1 MGISRR
7 TVWKAGG
14 TAAIVTSTLTEV
26 KMVQKNQ
33 LRSFP
38 SLRSAATFM
47 LALAIIAASLVL
59 PARAQ
64 AENTFNLGLVT
75 FLSGGA
81 AGPFGVPARNA
92 AELVVEAINK
102 GTLPAPYN
110 SKGIAGLNISPTI
123 IDEAGGGTKQVGEF
137 RNLVQRKNVDA
148 VIGYIS
154 SGDCLAIAPVA
165 EELGALTIFFDCGTP
180 RIFEENSYKYVFR
193 TGPTSTM
200 DNVAAARYALD
211 LNPKLKSVAGI
222 NQNYAWG
229 QDSWNDFKGALEV
242 LKPGVEV
249 KTEQFPKIY
258 AGQYGSEIS
267 SLMVEQPEFIHSSFW
282 GGDMEGL
289 VLQGAARGLF
299 DDYKGIFTCGETAM
313 FRLSD
318 QIAEGSIIGG
328 RGPFGVYAPENA
340 LNNWFRKNYIA
351 RFGTPPTYPSY
362 KMAQALLGLKTAAD
376 KAGPGKA
383 GKPSKE
389 AIIAAL
395 ENLEFQAPSGT
406 VKMALGKGHQAVQE
420 MVYGQYTYK
429 NGQPEVY
436 NVKRYPAK
444 CVTPPEGVSSAEWI
458 KTDLAKTSCN

>member
-1 MGISRR
+1 MAQHSHSGKRSRFHSA
-7 TVWKAGG
+7 VVLFSFL
-14 TAAIVTSTLTEV
+14 TAVIGV
-26 KMVQKNQ
+26 
-33 LRSFP
+33 
-38 SLRSAATFM
+38 SAPASVLAEETF
-47 LALAIIAASLVL
+47 S
-59 PARAQ
+59 
-64 AENTFNLGLVT
+64 LGLVT

-92 AELVVEAINK
+92 AELVVEAINS
-102 GTLPAPYN
+102 GSLPAPYN
-110 SKGIAGLNISPTI
+110 TKGIAGLPVEPTI

-137 RNLVQRKNVDA
+137 RNLAQRKNVDA

-165 EELGALTIFFDCGTP
+165 EELGVLTVFFDCGTP
-180 RIFEENSYKYVFR
+180 RIFEDNTFKYVFR

-200 DNVAAARYALD
+200 DNVAAARYVLE
-211 LNPKLKSVAGI
+211 LNPGLKSVAGI

-229 QDSWNDFKGALEV
+229 QDSWNDFKDSLQA
-242 LKPGVEV
+242 LKPGVEI

-267 SLMVEQPEFIHSSFW
+267 ALMVSKPEVIHSSFW

-299 DDYKGIFTCGETAM
+299 QDHRGIFTCGETAM

-318 QIAEGSIIGG
+318 QIAEGTILGG
-328 RGPFGVYAPENA
+328 RGPFGVYAPDNA
-340 LNNWFRKNYIA
+340 LNQWFRKNYID

-376 KAGPGKA
+376 KAAAAKK
-383 GKPSKE
+383 GKPSKDE
-389 AIIAAL
+389 IAAAF
-395 ENLEFQAPSGT
+395 ENLEFEAPSGK
-406 VKMALGKGHQAVQE
+406 VRMSLGKGHQAVQE

-429 NGQPEVY
+429 NHKPEVY
-436 NVKRYPAK
+436 NIKRYPAE
-444 CVTPPEGVSSAEWI
+444 CVNPPDGMTSSEWI
-458 KTDLAKTSCN
+458 KTSLKKTECK

>member
-1 MGISRR
+1 MTHGSQFRERSTFRLAGIFLLTLLFAVFSI
-7 TVWKAGG
+7 GLP
-14 TAAIVTSTLTEV
+14 ST
-26 KMVQKNQ
+26 
-33 LRSFP
+33 
-38 SLRSAATFM
+38 
-47 LALAIIAASLVL
+47 
-59 PARAQ
+59 ARA
-64 AENTFNLGLVT
+64 EGTFNVGLVT

-92 AELVVEAINK
+92 AELVIEAINK

-110 SKGIAGLNISPTI
+110 TKGVAGMAIEPTI

-148 VIGYIS
+148 VVGYIS

-165 EELGALTIFFDCGTP
+165 EELGALTVLFDCGTP

-200 DNVAAARYALD
+200 DNVAAARYILD
-211 LNPKLKSVAGI
+211 LKPDLKSVAGI

-229 QDSWNDFKGALEV
+229 HDSWNDFKEALEV
-242 LKPGVEV
+242 LKPGVEI

-267 SLMVEQPEFIHSSFW
+267 ALMLAHPEFIHSSFW

-299 DDYKGIFTCGETAM
+299 EDHTGIFTCGETAM
-313 FRLSD
+313 FRLAD
-318 QIAEGSIIGG
+318 QIAEGTVLGG
-328 RGPFGVYAPENA
+328 RGPFGVFAPENP
-340 LNNWFRKNYIA
+340 LNDWFRSNYLD

-362 KMAQALLGLKTAAD
+362 KMAQALLGLKTAVD
-376 KAGPGKA
+376 KAGAAKK
-383 GKPSKE
+383 GKPAKND
-389 AIIAAL
+389 IIAAF

-406 VKMALGKGHQAVQE
+406 VRMALGKGHQAVQE
-420 MVYGQYTYK
+420 MVYGQYTHK
-429 NGQPEVY
+429 NGKPAVY
-436 NVKRYPAK
+436 NVKRYPAG
-444 CVTPPEGVSSAEWI
+444 CVNPPDGVTSAEWI
-458 KTDLAKTSCN
+458 KTSLAKTPCN

>member
-1 MGISRR
+1 
-7 TVWKAGG
+7 
-14 TAAIVTSTLTEV
+14 
-26 KMVQKNQ
+26 MVQQGRLN
-33 LRSFP
+33 RST
-38 SLRSAATFM
+38 SHLTVLTLIVM
-47 LALAIIAASLVL
+47 LTTVL
-59 PARAQ
+59 SVGMPVTAH
-64 AENTFNLGLVT
+64 AEEGSFNLGIVT

-92 AELVVEAINK
+92 AELVIEAINN

-110 SKGIAGLNISPTI
+110 TKGVAGLAIEPTI
-123 IDEAGGGTKQVGEF
+123 IDEAGGGTKQVSEF

-165 EELGALTIFFDCGTP
+165 EELGALTVFFDCGTP
-180 RIFEENSYKYVFR
+180 RVFEENNYKYVFR

-211 LNPKLKSVAGI
+211 LNPNLNSVAGI
-222 NQNYAWG
+222 NQNYSWG
-229 QDSWNDFKGALEV
+229 QDSWNDFKGAVEV
-242 LKPGVEV
+242 LKPSVEV

-258 AGQYGSEIS
+258 AGQYGAEIS
-267 SLMVEQPEFIHSSFW
+267 ALMLAKPEFIHSSFW

-299 DDYKGIFTCGETAM
+299 QDHKGIFTCGETAM

-318 QIAEGSIIGG
+318 QIAEGTIIGG
-328 RGPFGVYAPENA
+328 RGPFGVYAPKND
-340 LNNWFRKNYIA
+340 LNDWFRTNYIS

-362 KMAQALLGLKTAAD
+362 KMAQALLGLKTATD
-376 KAGPGKA
+376 KAGASKE
-383 GKPSKE
+383 GKPSKDS
-389 AIIAAL
+389 IIAAL

-406 VKMALGKGHQAVQE
+406 VRMALGKGHQAVQE

-429 NGQPEVY
+429 NGKPEVY
-436 NVKRYPAK
+436 NVKRYPAE
-444 CVTPPEGVSSAEWI
+444 CVNPPEGTTSIDWI
-458 KTDLAKTSCN
+458 KTSLAKTPCM

>member
-1 MGISRR
+1 MLQRR
-7 TVWKAGG
+7 TSR
-14 TAAIVTSTLTEV
+14 THLTSCLSILATL
-26 KMVQKNQ
+26 
-33 LRSFP
+33 L
-38 SLRSAATFM
+38 AAT
-47 LALAIIAASLVL
+47 ALLL
-59 PARAQ
+59 PANARA
-64 AENTFNLGLVT
+64 EGESFNLGLVT

-92 AELVVEAINK
+92 AELVVEAINN

-110 SKGIAGLNISPTI
+110 TKGVGGMAIEPTI

-165 EELGALTIFFDCGTP
+165 EELQTLTVFFDCGTP
-180 RIFEENSYKYVFR
+180 RIFEEANYKYVFR

-200 DNVAAARYALD
+200 DNVGAARYVLD
-211 LNPKLKSVAGI
+211 LKPELKSVAGI

-229 QDSWNDFKGALEV
+229 QDSWNDFKDSLAT
-242 LKPGVEV
+242 LKPSVEV

-258 AGQYGSEIS
+258 AGQYGAEIS
-267 SLMVEQPEFIHSSFW
+267 ALMVARPEVIHSSFW

-299 DDYKGIFTCGETAM
+299 EDHQGVFTCGETAM

-318 QIAEGSIIGG
+318 QIAEGTILGG
-328 RGPFGVYAPENA
+328 RGPFGVYAPANP
-340 LNNWFRKNYIA
+340 LNDWFRKNYID

-362 KMAQALLGLKTAAD
+362 KMAQALLGLKTAVD
-376 KAGPGKA
+376 KAAASKA
-383 GKPSKE
+383 GKPDKD
-389 AIIAAL
+389 AIITAF
-395 ENLEFQAPSGT
+395 ENLEFQAPSGD

-429 NGQPEVY
+429 SGKPEVY
-436 NVKRYPAK
+436 NVKRYPAS
-444 CVTPPEGVSSAEWI
+444 CVNPPDGVTSGEWI
-458 KTDLAKTSCN
+458 KTSLKQTPCN

>member
-1 MGISRR
+1 MRQCSQPGIHPTYR
-7 TVWKAGG
+7 
-14 TAAIVTSTLTEV
+14 
-26 KMVQKNQ
+26 
-33 LRSFP
+33 
-38 SLRSAATFM
+38 
-47 LALAIIAASLVL
+47 LASGLLAILLAALLGLSA
-59 PARAQ
+59 PAQ
-64 AENTFNLGLVT
+64 AQAADSFNLGVVT

-92 AELVVEAINK
+92 AELVIEAINK
-102 GTLPAPYN
+102 GALPAPYN
-110 SKGIAGLNISPTI
+110 TKGVGGMSLEPTI

-200 DNVAAARYALD
+200 DNVAAARYILD
-211 LNPKLKSVAGI
+211 LKPDLKSVAGI

-229 QDSWNDFKGALEV
+229 HDSWNDFKGSLEV
-242 LKPGVEV
+242 LKPGVEI

-258 AGQYGSEIS
+258 AGQYGAEIS
-267 SLMVEQPEFIHSSFW
+267 ALMVANPQFIHSSFW

-299 DDYKGIFTCGETAM
+299 EDHTGVFTCGETAM
-313 FRLSD
+313 FRLAD
-318 QIAEGSIIGG
+318 QIAEGTVLGG
-328 RGPFGVYAPENA
+328 RGPFGVFAPKNA
-340 LNNWFRKNYIA
+340 LNDWFRSNYID

-362 KMAQALLGLKTAAD
+362 KMAQALLGLKTAVD
-376 KAGPGKA
+376 KATAVKA
-383 GKPSKE
+383 GKPGKD
-389 AIIAAL
+389 AIVSAL

-406 VKMALGKGHQAVQE
+406 VRMALGKGHQAVQE
-420 MVYGQYTYK
+420 MVYGQYTHK
-429 NGQPEVY
+429 NGKPEVY
-436 NVKRYPAK
+436 NVKRYPAA
-444 CVTPPEGVSSAEWI
+444 CVNPPEGVSSADWI
-458 KTDLAKTSCN
+458 KTSLAKTPCN